1 MESFREIS
9 YTSRLIR
16 LQYCYGYFIPLQTPG
31 RKLNELILI
40 SGQEKTFSKS
50 NITNTLVML
59 KKAISDKKN
68 PYFQTNVNQLIFFW
82 EKDLKILHLV
92 TPIKLLVWM
101 YALRII
107 KYRRLKGKVDLNVSV
122 TK

>member
-1 MESFREIS
+1 
-9 YTSRLIR
+9 
-16 LQYCYGYFIPLQTPG
+16 
-31 RKLNELILI
+31 
-40 SGQEKTFSKS
+40 
-50 NITNTLVML
+50 ML
-59 KKAISDKKN
+59 KKAISDKKKH
-68 PYFQTNVNQLIFFW
+68 FQTNVNQLIFLG

-122 TK
+122 TKQRSSYLNHVLAGAKFS

>member
-1 MESFREIS
+1 
-9 YTSRLIR
+9 
-16 LQYCYGYFIPLQTPG
+16 
-31 RKLNELILI
+31 
-40 SGQEKTFSKS
+40 
-50 NITNTLVML
+50 ML
-59 KKAISDKKN
+59 KKAISDKKKT
-68 PYFQTNVNQLIFFW
+68 YFQTNVNQLIFW
-82 EKDLKILHLV
+82 GEKDLKILHLV